1 MAAIVN
7 ALRRA
12 PEKEYIRPTDKKDIL
27 EKDDKKEEVKAP
39 EVSKIKRSNTSSPNK
54 IKMIEKKESEGS
66 DGFRLWATKFKICI
80 QLLTGEL
87 PDRNIFKDRRLKA

>member
-27 EKDDKKEEVKAP
+27 EKEEKEEVKTT
-39 EVSKIKRSNTSSPNK
+39 EISKIKRSNTNSPAK
-54 IKMIEKKESEGS
+54 LKMIEKKESEGS
-66 DGFRLWATKFKICI
+66 EGFRVWATKFKICV

-87 PDRNIFKDRRLKA
+87 PDRSIFRDRRLKA